1 VQRGPENLRKPDQS
15 ISSFIR
21 HLVKDNLAVD
31 PEGNSY
37 ASGQSTL
44 NPQGASERGAP
55 ERQISP

>member
-1 VQRGPENLRKPDQS
+1 M
-15 ISSFIR
+15 
-21 HLVKDNLAVD
+21 KDKLAID

-55 ERQISP
+55 ERQIAVNLNNPPVRQFTVGVNLKF